1 MRLFTSFR
9 LCWTQQLSQR
19 CHTERVPAGLDGNPR
34 PITSPQREAVLA
46 QTVETIA
53 RRRLSGRP
61 FLIAIDGID
70 GAGKTTFA
78 DELAQRLLGLGVRVV
93 RSTVDSFHHPR
104 TVRHRRGATS
114 PVGFYFDSHDLDA
127 LRDRLLVPFRRGAGS
142 SVVTAVFDEPTDAAI
157 DAEPRAVGAD
167 DVLLFD
173 GIFVQRPELREFW
186 DLVVFLDAAQRV
198 NLQRLELV
206 LSDLPTT
213 PIDIVG
219 HVLEWGARID
229 RYASGM
235 RYYLDVVDP
244 AQRADVLV
252 DNNDLHH
259 PIIVRGVD

>member
-1 MRLFTSFR
+1 MV
-9 LCWTQQLSQR
+9 
-19 CHTERVPAGLDGNPR
+19 HHIEGEK
-34 PITSPQREAVLA
+34 I
-46 QTVETIA
+46 
-53 RRRLSGRP
+53 RRL
-61 FLIAIDGID
+61 LC
-70 GAGKTTFA
+70 
-78 DELAQRLLGLGVRVV
+78 
-93 RSTVDSFHHPR
+93 
-104 TVRHRRGATS
+104 RRWT
-114 PVGFYFDSHDLDA
+114 
-127 LRDRLLVPFRRGAGS
+127 
-142 SVVTAVFDEPTDAAI
+142 
-157 DAEPRAVGAD
+157 AD

-219 HVLEWGARID
+219 NVLEWGARID

-252 DNNDLHH
+252 DNNDLRH

>member
-1 MRLFTSFR
+1 M
-9 LCWTQQLSQR
+9 
-19 CHTERVPAGLDGNPR
+19 
-34 PITSPQREAVLA
+34 
-46 QTVETIA
+46 
-53 RRRLSGRP
+53 
-61 FLIAIDGID
+61 
-70 GAGKTTFA
+70 
-78 DELAQRLLGLGVRVV
+78 
-93 RSTVDSFHHPR
+93 
-104 TVRHRRGATS
+104 
-114 PVGFYFDSHDLDA
+114 GFYFDSHDLDA

-157 DAEPRAVGAD
+157 DAEARAVGAD

-235 RYYLDVVDP
+235 RYYLDVVDHTAVGDDGRSHHDHPVVP
-244 AQRADVLV
+244 ARDQQRPAPPDHRAGRGLTHADALPPRR
-252 DNNDLHH
+252 LGAGT
-259 PIIVRGVD
+259 PYSCR